1 MSIFYIVDTYEK
13 TFSYHSPSSTPS
25 TNPLLNA
32 HLRIIP
38 RLIKDMIPMPTHTIS
53 LEQIREPQA
62 RRDLFFRDKV
72 VSILRGA
79 DDEFSK
85 LRIGKSVCMFIA

>member
-1 MSIFYIVDTYEK
+1 
-13 TFSYHSPSSTPS
+13 
-25 TNPLLNA
+25 
-32 HLRIIP
+32 
-38 RLIKDMIPMPTHTIS
+38 MIPMSAHTIS

-85 LRIGKSVCMFIA
+85 LGIIN